1 MILIREYIYY
11 NYINNKNMGAN
22 EAKRKKQ
29 NKKNENETKNIFG
42 FTLDGIK
49 ECAGQD
55 SFHFFGFEVE
65 NTNIKFMGVY
75 DGHGSKGKEASAFIN
90 NGIKKLIT
98 EHKNKLRKWSLQ
110 ANSREVITKMFVDGY
125 KKIQQQ
131 MKKAGDF
138 ELSGSCAVSAL
149 LIDKVCYVIN
159 LGDSRAVIGG
169 KLIDNI
175 FAIQMSIDH
184 KPSLPEEMERI
195 KKSGGEVKNN
205 PDAGGPMRVYKLN
218 DNNPGLA
225 VARSLGDCY
234 GHECGVGDEPQVS
247 YRILEDTDEF
257 IVMGSDGIWDVM
269 NSVEIV
275 GYVFERTT
283 DRNNRVD
290 RDRIAEEIVEEC
302 RKRWII
308 INKFKDT
315 QVIERI
321 KNDTTLDQNSRNACI
336 QKYISQVKEQCDID
350 PNAQLEQ
357 QTNQGFQSANP
368 EENFTGKHNID
379 DITCVICF
387 FH

>member
-1 MILIREYIYY
+1 
-11 NYINNKNMGAN
+11 MGVS

-42 FTLDGIK
+42 YVLDGIK
-49 ECAGQD
+49 ECNGQD
-55 SFHFFGFEVE
+55 SFHYFGFEVD

-75 DGHGSKGKEASAFIN
+75 DGHGSKGKEASHFVN
-90 NGIKKLIT
+90 NAIKKLIT
-98 EHKNKLRKWSLQ
+98 DNKNNLKKWSMQ
-110 ANSREVITKMFVDGY
+110 ANSREVITKMFVNGY

-131 MKKAGDF
+131 MKKDQNF
-138 ELSGSCAVSAL
+138 DLSGSCAISAL

-184 KPSLPEEMERI
+184 KPSLPDEMERI
-195 KKSGGEVKNN
+195 KKSGGEVKAN
-205 PDAGGPMRVYKLN
+205 DSGGPMRVYKLN
-218 DNNPGLA
+218 DTNPGLA

-247 YRILEDTDEF
+247 YRILEETDEF

-283 DRNNRVD
+283 DKVNRVD
-290 RDRIAEEIVEEC
+290 KDKIAEEVVEEC

-308 INKFKDT
+308 INKFKDN

-321 KNDTTLDQNSRNACI
+321 KNDPNLDMTTKTNCI
-336 QKYISQVKEQCDID
+336 QQYIKQVQEQCNLDRSAQPTAAVQNIAAFQN
-350 PNAQLEQ
+350 NA
-357 QTNQGFQSANP
+357 
-368 EENFTGKHNID
+368 EERFTGKHNID

-387 FH
+387 FK

>member
-1 MILIREYIYY
+1 
-11 NYINNKNMGAN
+11 MGQS

-29 NKKNENETKNIFG
+29 NKKNENEIKNIFG
-42 FTLDGIK
+42 FTHDGIK
-49 ECAGQD
+49 DCAGQD

-75 DGHGSKGKEASAFIN
+75 DGHGSKGKEASKFIN
-90 NGIKKLIT
+90 DAIKKMIT
-98 EHKNKLRKWSLQ
+98 DNKNKIKKWSLQ
-110 ANSREVITKMFVDGY
+110 PNSREVITKMFVDNY
-125 KKIQQQ
+125 KKIQAN
-131 MKKAGDF
+131 MKKTGEF

-184 KPSLPEEMERI
+184 KPSLLEEMDRI

-205 PDAGGPMRVYKLN
+205 QDAGGPMRVYKLN

-234 GHECGVGDEPQVS
+234 GHECGVSEEPQVS

-275 GYVFERTT
+275 GYVFERCS
-283 DRNNRVD
+283 DKENRID
-290 RDRIAEEIVEEC
+290 RDKIAQEIVEEC
-302 RKRWII
+302 RRRWII
-308 INKFKDT
+308 INKFKDN

-321 KNDTTLDQNSRNACI
+321 KSDPNLDMNAKTNCI
-336 QKYISQVKEQCDID
+336 QQYIKQVEEQCNLD
-350 PNAQLEQ
+350 PEIQNNV
-357 QTNQGFQSANP
+357 TNVPPAFQNPNP
-368 EENFTGKHNID
+368 EDRFTGKHNID
-379 DITCVICF
+379 DITCVIAF
-387 FH
+387 FK